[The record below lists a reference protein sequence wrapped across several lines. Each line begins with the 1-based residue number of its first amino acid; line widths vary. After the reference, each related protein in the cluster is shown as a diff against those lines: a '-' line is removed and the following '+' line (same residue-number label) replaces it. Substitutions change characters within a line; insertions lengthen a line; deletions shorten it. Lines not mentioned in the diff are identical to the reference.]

1 MAAPAVP
8 SGCRCSH
15 PSEACRDKGTRSESV
30 GDIVKNSILVVDD
43 EAAQRQLLL
52 STLGKEYL
60 VIAAAN
66 GAEAVQLLS
75 ARSFD
80 LIITDERMPEM
91 AGLELIRWVREHLP
105 EMPIIVLTAYG
116 SIVTA
121 VEAMKLGAQEYLTK
135 PLKSPEELRLVVART
150 LQQRM
155 LRDQSLLLR
164 AETEAQ
170 FPADI
175 VAESCAMKQVLQL
188 AAQVAPQT
196 TTVLVT
202 GESGTG
208 KEVVAR
214 FIHRRSSRS
223 EGPFVAVNCAA
234 LAETLLESELF
245 GHEKGAFTGAVQAR
259 RGRFELAHGGT
270 LFLDEVGEMSANLQ
284 AKLLRVLQEQQFEKV
299 GGTRTITVDVRII
312 AATNKELVRALA
324 DKSFRE
330 DLYYRLS
337 VFPISIPPL
346 RERREDILPLAEF
359 LVRKISMRMGRHF
372 ASLSSEAQKIIYNYA
387 WPGNVRELQNAL
399 ERSLIVARSDT
410 IQPEDL
416 ALDLDQK
423 ASEAHPATLA
433 EIEKTAILE
442 ALAHSAGDRRI
453 TAQRLGISLRTLQYR
468 LKEYGLSGRDWELNR
483 FRNDSPS
490 PD

>member
-1 MAAPAVP
+1 M
-8 SGCRCSH
+8 
-15 PSEACRDKGTRSESV
+15 
-30 GDIVKNSILVVDD
+30 KNSILVIDD
-43 EAAQRQLLL
+43 EAAQRQLLTSAL
-52 STLGKEYL
+52 AKDYL
-60 VIAAAN
+60 VVAAAN

-91 AGLELIRWVREHLP
+91 DGLQLIRWVREHMP
-105 EMPIIVLTAYG
+105 EVPIIVLTAYG

-135 PLKSPEELRLVVART
+135 PLKSPDELRLVVART

-155 LRDQSLLLR
+155 LRDQRLLLR

-175 VAESCAMKQVLQL
+175 VAESHAMKHVLQL
-188 AAQVAPQT
+188 AAQVAPQAT
-196 TTVLVT
+196 AVLVT

-214 FIHRRSSRS
+214 FIHRRSPRS

-245 GHEKGAFTGAVQAR
+245 GHERGAFTGAVQAR

-284 AKLLRVLQEQQFEKV
+284 SKLLRVLQERQFEMV
-299 GGTRTITVDVRII
+299 GGTRTITVDVRVI
-312 AATNKELVRALA
+312 AATNKELARAIE
-324 DKSFRE
+324 DKSFRQ

-337 VFPISIPPL
+337 VFPIHIPPL

-359 LVRKISMRMGRHF
+359 LARKISSRMGRHF
-372 ASLSSEAQKIIYNYA
+372 KALSSETQRILYSYG

-399 ERSLIVARSDT
+399 ERSLIVAKTDT
-410 IQPEDL
+410 ILPEDL
-416 ALDLDQK
+416 ALHLGQK
-423 ASEAHPATLA
+423 AAEAPPTTLG
-433 EIEKTAILE
+433 EIEKAAILE
-442 ALAHSAGDRRI
+442 ALARSAGDRRI
-453 TAQRLGISLRTLQYR
+453 TAQQLGISLRTLQYR
-468 LKEYGLSGRDWELNR
+468 LKEYGLAGKD
-483 FRNDSPS
+483 
-490 PD
+490 

>member
-1 MAAPAVP
+1 M
-8 SGCRCSH
+8 
-15 PSEACRDKGTRSESV
+15 
-30 GDIVKNSILVVDD
+30 KNSILVVDD
-43 EAAQRQLLL
+43 EAAQRQLLTSAL
-52 STLGKEYL
+52 ARDYA
-60 VIAAAN
+60 VVAAAN

-91 AGLELIRWVREHLP
+91 DGPRLIQWVREHMS
-105 EMPIIVLTAYG
+105 EVPIIVLTAYG
-116 SIVTA
+116 SVVTA

-135 PLKSPEELRLVVART
+135 PLKSPDELRLVVART

-164 AETEAQ
+164 AEADVQ

-175 VAESCAMKQVLQL
+175 VAESQAMKRVLQL
-188 AAQVAPQT
+188 AAQVAPQA
-196 TTVLVT
+196 TTVLLT

-223 EGPFVAVNCAA
+223 DGPFVAVNCAA

-270 LFLDEVGEMSANLQ
+270 LFLDEVGEMSAGLQ
-284 AKLLRVLQEQQFEKV
+284 AKLLRVLQEQQFEMV

-312 AATNKELVRALA
+312 AATNKDLARAMA

-337 VFPISIPPL
+337 IFPIVLPPL
-346 RERREDILPLAEF
+346 RERREDIPPLAEF
-359 LVRKISMRMGRHF
+359 LSRKISMRMGQRF
-372 ASLSSEAQKIIYNYA
+372 KALSPETRDILYHYS

-399 ERSLIVARSDT
+399 ERSLIVAKTDT
-410 IQPEDL
+410 ILPEDL
-416 ALDLDQK
+416 ALHLDQRP
-423 ASEAHPATLA
+423 AQAHPTTLA
-433 EIEKTAILE
+433 EIEKAAILKSLE
-442 ALAHSAGDRRI
+442 HHAGDRRA
-453 TAQRLGISLRTLQYR
+453 TAQQLGISLRTLQYR
-468 LKEYGLSGRDWELNR
+468 LKEYGVTGKD
-483 FRNDSPS
+483 
-490 PD
+490 